1 MNTATEKLFETLK
14 NAAVTAEQIFDCIK
28 ALIYAGVNPSFGE
41 SNDKTYA
48 FDYVD
53 DYCEYHPEVKREQ
66 LVKLLEENF
75 HSKDTVDDEDIWDI
89 LCFLNPLQPCCKQAH
104 A

>member
-28 ALIYAGVNPSFGE
+28 VLIYAGVNPSFGE
-41 SNDKTYA
+41 SNDKTNA

-53 DYCEYHPEVKREQ
+53 DYCEYHRSEAGGIDANCWRRIEVQRIQ
-66 LVKLLEENF
+66 R
-75 HSKDTVDDEDIWDI
+75 
-89 LCFLNPLQPCCKQAH
+89 
-104 A
+104 

>member
-14 NAAVTAEQIFDCIK
+14 NAAVTAEHIFDCIK

-41 SNDKTYA
+41 SNDKTNA

-53 DYCEYHPEVKREQ
+53 DYCEYHPEVKREG
-66 LVKLLEENF
+66 LMPIVGEE
-75 HSKDTVDDEDIWDI
+75 
-89 LCFLNPLQPCCKQAH
+89 
-104 A
+104 